1 MKNLI
6 LSFLFFAATVCV
18 AQAPLKAKP
27 DLASLTTTEDVSLTL
42 KGLTVEKTITQ
53 EELIPIK
60 NIELKGENAA
70 KYKLIYYHFKTNYM
84 HTYSQNDEMFDNV
97 ITEPMT
103 RFFTDLEKNCKLTF
117 DDVVVQNTETGKQ
130 FKIASLSVVVK
141 TDKQVI
147 K

>member
-6 LSFLFFAATVCV
+6 LSFLFLAATVCV
-18 AQAPLKAKP
+18 AQAPLKTKP

-53 EELIPIK
+53 EELIPLK
-60 NIELKGENAA
+60 NIELKGDKAA
-70 KYKLIYYHFKTNYM
+70 KYKLVYYQFKTNYM
-84 HTYSQNDEMFDNV
+84 HTFSEKDDFFDNN
-97 ITEPMT
+97 ISEAQT

-117 DDVVVQNTETGKQ
+117 DDVVVQNIETGKL
-130 FKIASLSVVVK
+130 FKIAPLSVVVK
-141 TDKQVI
+141 IDKQVI

>member
-6 LSFLFFAATVCV
+6 LSILFFATTVCI
-18 AQAPLKAKP
+18 AQAPLKTKP

-53 EELIPIK
+53 EELIPLK

-70 KYKLIYYHFKTNYM
+70 KYKLVYYQFKTNYM
-84 HTYSQNDEMFDNV
+84 HTFSEKDDFFDNN
-97 ITEPMT
+97 ISEAQT

-117 DDVVVQNTETGKQ
+117 DDIVVQHIETGKQ
-130 FKIASLSVVVK
+130 FKVASLSVIVK
-141 TDKQVI
+141 VEPMI
-147 K
+147 KK